1 MSRNARY
8 NYFSYFSTRRKQ
20 RCTIP
25 AVTLANDWWINVIN
39 SLGFGRDNLLDTP
52 QSCFMKAQISFENVI
67 LLEAQWYKT
76 LIANL
81 QHTWL
86 YCFYENILNNKHFQK
101 TIAFALPWIYFND
114 NMIRCWLFLLG
125 VIHKRCPQDFA
136 NFWPSSPLSAAV
148 RIEPTPLPPDV
159 WRPQSTSIGKKFLQC
174 C

>member
-1 MSRNARY
+1 MLRNARY
-8 NYFSYFSTRRKQ
+8 NCFSNFSTWQKQ
-20 RCTIP
+20 RCTKP

-39 SLGFGRDNLLDTP
+39 SLDFGRDDLLDTP
-52 QSCFMKAQISFENVI
+52 QSCFMKAQISSENVI

-86 YCFYENILNNKHFQK
+86 YCFYENILNNNRFQK
-101 TIAFALPWIYFND
+101 TIAFALLWIYFND

-136 NFWPSSPLSAAV
+136 NFWPPPLV
-148 RIEPTPLPPDV
+148 RSCPHWAYPLPPNV
-159 WRPQSTSIGKKFLQC
+159 WRPQSTSIRKKFLQC